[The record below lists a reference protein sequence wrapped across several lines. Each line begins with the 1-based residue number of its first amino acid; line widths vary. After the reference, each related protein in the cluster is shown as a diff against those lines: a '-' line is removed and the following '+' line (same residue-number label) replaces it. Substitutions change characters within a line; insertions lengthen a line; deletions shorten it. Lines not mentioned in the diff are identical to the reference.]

1 MKNVSLT
8 ASNIKYLIALHEL
21 DSSSERGIRCV
32 DIAKRLN
39 ITKPSVHTMINNL
52 RELGLVVKEHYGS
65 VYLTDAGKHAA
76 KRYIEHYSAI
86 RRSMLNSALFSDD
99 DCRDLVCK
107 VLEKTVASPFADYN
121 PAPLYGS
128 D

>member
-1 MKNVSLT
+1 MNHIPFT
-8 ASNIKYLIALHEL
+8 AANIKYLLVLHEM
-21 DSSSERGIRCV
+21 DCCTERGIRCV

-52 RELGLVVKEHYGS
+52 RDLGLVAKEHYGS
-65 VYLTDAGKHAA
+65 VYMTDAGRHAA
-76 KRYIEHYSAI
+76 KRYLEHYSSLKHSLI
-86 RRSMLNSALFSDD
+86 GSALVSDD
-99 DCRDLVCK
+99 DCRDMVCK
-107 VLEKTVASPFADYN
+107 VLAKTIASPFSDYN

>member
-8 ASNIKYLIALHEL
+8 AANIKYLLILHEL
-21 DSSSERGIRCV
+21 ECCTERGIRCV

-52 RELGLVVKEHYGS
+52 RDLGLVVKEHYGS
-65 VYLTDAGKHAA
+65 VYMTDAGKHAA
-76 KRYIEHYSAI
+76 KRYIEHYSSLKHSI
-86 RRSMLNSALFSDD
+86 VGSAVASDD
-99 DCRDLVCK
+99 DCRDMVCK
-107 VLEKTVASPFADYN
+107 MLAKTVMSPFSDYN
-121 PAPLYGS
+121 PAPLYES